1 MALRRQRG
9 ALTLCAAR
17 GWWVEVPTGPFWHV
31 CDSPSSL
38 GGAQPQSIPQQPG
51 QLLLLP
57 FGFGVEP

>member
-1 MALRRQRG
+1 M
-9 ALTLCAAR
+9 CAAR